1 MLSLVANSQAFTGLA
16 GAGAFAGVLGK
27 LSSIVE
33 YVTSAIAKFS
43 ALFTSPA
50 NLAGKFTS
58 FASAAGNQLSASA
71 GISASSASGE
81 ISFFQAVSR
90 AFGVLGMGT
99 NTLRLL
105 GGLWTTVWIALVSV
119 AFSIIL
125 GFLFGMLMTVKKRP
139 VQIICRIYLEFMR
152 IMPQMVLLFVA
163 YYGLTR
169 MFNIS
174 LSGEAASILV
184 FTLWGT
190 AEMGD
195 LVRGALES
203 VPKHQYESGRA
214 IGLTERQI
222 FLYIVIPQTLRLLI
236 PLSMN
241 LITRMI
247 KTTSL
252 VVFVGVIEVVKIG
265 QQIIEA
271 NRLTVPTASIAVYFV
286 IFMMYFFV
294 CWILSLAARFIEKK
308 QKL

>member
-1 MLSLVANSQAFTGLA
+1 MHSSEAINAIVQAF
-16 GAGAFAGVLGK
+16 
-27 LSSIVE
+27 S
-33 YVTSAIAKFS
+33 
-43 ALFTSPA
+43 
-50 NLAGKFTS
+50 
-58 FASAAGNQLSASA
+58 
-71 GISASSASGE
+71 
-81 ISFFQAVSR
+81 
-90 AFGVLGMGT
+90 VLGMGT
-99 NTLRLL
+99 NFLRLL

-119 AFSIIL
+119 LFSVIL
-125 GFLFGMLMTVKKRP
+125 GFAFGILMTLKNKLVRAFCK
-139 VQIICRIYLEFMR
+139 IYLEVMR
-152 IMPQMVLLFVA
+152 IMPQLVLLFVA

-169 MFNIS
+169 ALGIS

-203 VPKHQYESGRA
+203 VPKHQYESGKA
-214 IGLTERQI
+214 IGLTDRQV
-222 FLYIVIPQTLRLLI
+222 FFYIIIPQTLRSLI

-265 QQIIEA
+265 QQIVEA

-294 CWILSLAARFIEKK
+294 CWILNLCARYVEKR
-308 QKL
+308 L

>member
-1 MLSLVANSQAFTGLA
+1 MHSSDTINAITQAFS
-16 GAGAFAGVLGK
+16 VLK
-27 LSSIVE
+27 
-33 YVTSAIAKFS
+33 
-43 ALFTSPA
+43 
-50 NLAGKFTS
+50 
-58 FASAAGNQLSASA
+58 
-71 GISASSASGE
+71 
-81 ISFFQAVSR
+81 
-90 AFGVLGMGT
+90 MGT
-99 NTLRLL
+99 NFQRLL
-105 GGLWTTVWIALVSV
+105 GGLWVTVWIALVSV
-119 AFSIIL
+119 AFSLVL
-125 GFLFGMLMTVKKRP
+125 GFLFGIVMTSKNK
-139 VQIICRIYLEFMR
+139 IIRAFCKVYLEIMR
-152 IMPQMVLLFVA
+152 IIPQLVLLFVA

-195 LVRGALES
+195 LVRGSLES

-214 IGLTERQI
+214 IGLTQRQI
-222 FLYIVIPQTLRLLI
+222 FFYIIIPQTVRSLI

-252 VVFVGVIEVVKIG
+252 VVFVGVIEVVNIG

-271 NRLTVPTASIAVYFV
+271 NRLKNPYASIAIYFV

-294 CWILSLAARFIEKK
+294 CWILSLAASYIEKR
-308 QKL
+308 QKR

>member
-1 MLSLVANSQAFTGLA
+1 MHSSDTINAIIQAFS
-16 GAGAFAGVLGK
+16 VLK
-27 LSSIVE
+27 
-33 YVTSAIAKFS
+33 
-43 ALFTSPA
+43 
-50 NLAGKFTS
+50 
-58 FASAAGNQLSASA
+58 
-71 GISASSASGE
+71 
-81 ISFFQAVSR
+81 
-90 AFGVLGMGT
+90 MGT
-99 NTLRLL
+99 NFQRLL
-105 GGLWTTVWIALVSV
+105 GGLWVTVWIALVSV
-119 AFSIIL
+119 AFSLVL
-125 GFLFGMLMTVKKRP
+125 GFLFGIVMTSKNK
-139 VQIICRIYLEFMR
+139 IIRAFCKVYLEIMR
-152 IMPQMVLLFVA
+152 IIPQLVLLFVA

-195 LVRGALES
+195 LVRGSLES

-222 FLYIVIPQTLRLLI
+222 FFYIIIPQTVRSLI

-271 NRLTVPTASIAVYFV
+271 NRLKNPYASIAIYFV

-294 CWILSLAARFIEKK
+294 CWILSLAASYIEKR
-308 QKL
+308 QKR

>member
-1 MLSLVANSQAFTGLA
+1 MHSSETINAIIDAFS
-16 GAGAFAGVLGK
+16 VL
-27 LSSIVE
+27 
-33 YVTSAIAKFS
+33 T
-43 ALFTSPA
+43 
-50 NLAGKFTS
+50 
-58 FASAAGNQLSASA
+58 
-71 GISASSASGE
+71 
-81 ISFFQAVSR
+81 
-90 AFGVLGMGT
+90 MGT
-99 NTLRLL
+99 NFLRLL
-105 GGLWTTVWIALVSV
+105 GGLWVTVWIALVSV

-125 GFLFGMLMTVKKRP
+125 GFLFGMLMTRKNK
-139 VQIICRIYLEFMR
+139 IIRAICKVYLEIMR

-195 LVRGALES
+195 LVRGSLES
-203 VPKHQYESGRA
+203 VPQHQYDSGRA
-214 IGLTERQI
+214 IGLTERQV
-222 FLYIVIPQTLRLLI
+222 FFYIIIPQTLRSLI

-265 QQIIEA
+265 QQIIEG
-271 NRLTVPTASIAVYFV
+271 NRLTKPTASIAVYFV
-286 IFMMYFFV
+286 IFMMYFLV
-294 CWILSLAARFIEKK
+294 CWVLSLVARAIERK
-308 QKL
+308 QKR

>member
-1 MLSLVANSQAFTGLA
+1 MHNSDTLNAIVTAFS
-16 GAGAFAGVLGK
+16 VLGK
-27 LSSIVE
+27 
-33 YVTSAIAKFS
+33 
-43 ALFTSPA
+43 
-50 NLAGKFTS
+50 
-58 FASAAGNQLSASA
+58 
-71 GISASSASGE
+71 
-81 ISFFQAVSR
+81 
-90 AFGVLGMGT
+90 GT
-99 NTLRLL
+99 NMIRLL
-105 GGLWTTVWIALVSV
+105 QGLWVTVWIALVSV
-119 AFSIIL
+119 AFSVIL
-125 GFLFGMLMTVKKRP
+125 GFLFGMLMTRKNP
-139 VQIICRIYLEFMR
+139 VIKAICKIYLEIMR

-169 MFNIS
+169 MFNVS

-195 LVRGALES
+195 LVRGSLES
-203 VPKHQYESGRA
+203 VPSHQYDSGRA

-222 FLYIVIPQTLRLLI
+222 FFYIVIPQTLRSLI

-252 VVFVGVIEVVKIG
+252 VVFVGVIEVLKVG

-294 CWILSLAARFIEKK
+294 CWIFSLLARFAEKK
-308 QKL
+308 LR

>member
-1 MLSLVANSQAFTGLA
+1 MP
-16 GAGAFAGVLGK
+16 
-27 LSSIVE
+27 SSDASVNMMD
-33 YVTSAIAKFS
+33 AIR
-43 ALFTSPA
+43 
-50 NLAGKFTS
+50 
-58 FASAAGNQLSASA
+58 Q
-71 GISASSASGE
+71 
-81 ISFFQAVSR
+81 
-90 AFGVLGMGT
+90 AFGVLTMGT
-99 NTLRLL
+99 NFVRLL
-105 GGLWTTVWIALVSV
+105 GGLWVTVWIALLSV

-125 GFLFGMLMTVKKRP
+125 GFLFGMLMTVKNRF
-139 VQIICRIYLEFMR
+139 VRAICRIYLEFMR
-152 IMPQMVLLFVA
+152 IMPQMVLLFLA

-222 FLYIVIPQTLRLLI
+222 FFYIIIPQTLRPLL

-294 CWILSLAARFIEKK
+294 CWILSLAARAVERR
-308 QKL
+308 QR

>member
-1 MLSLVANSQAFTGLA
+1 MLSSDASVNML
-16 GAGAFAGVLGK
+16 
-27 LSSIVE
+27 E
-33 YVTSAIAKFS
+33 AIR
-43 ALFTSPA
+43 
-50 NLAGKFTS
+50 
-58 FASAAGNQLSASA
+58 
-71 GISASSASGE
+71 E
-81 ISFFQAVSR
+81 
-90 AFGVLGMGT
+90 AFGVLTMGT
-99 NTLRLL
+99 NSLRLL
-105 GGLWTTVWIALVSV
+105 GGLWVTVWIALVSV
-119 AFSIIL
+119 AFSVVL
-125 GFLFGMLMTVKKRP
+125 GFLFGMLMTVKNRFVKT
-139 VQIICRIYLEFMR
+139 ICKIYLEFMR
-152 IMPQMVLLFVA
+152 IMPQLVLLFLA

-174 LSGEAASILV
+174 LSGEVASILV

-222 FLYIVIPQTLRLLI
+222 FFYIIIPQTLRPLL

-271 NRLTVPTASIAVYFV
+271 NRLTIPTASIAVYFV

-294 CWILSLAARFIEKK
+294 CWILSIAARAVERRQKK
-308 QKL
+308 

>member
-1 MLSLVANSQAFTGLA
+1 MHSSESIDAVLQAF
-16 GAGAFAGVLGK
+16 
-27 LSSIVE
+27 S
-33 YVTSAIAKFS
+33 
-43 ALFTSPA
+43 
-50 NLAGKFTS
+50 
-58 FASAAGNQLSASA
+58 
-71 GISASSASGE
+71 
-81 ISFFQAVSR
+81 
-90 AFGVLGMGT
+90 VLGMGT
-99 NTLRLL
+99 NFLRLL

-119 AFSIIL
+119 LFSVVL
-125 GFLFGMLMTVKKRP
+125 GFAFGIVMTLKNRVVRAVCK
-139 VQIICRIYLEFMR
+139 VYLEIMR
-152 IMPQMVLLFVA
+152 IMPQLVLLFVA

-169 MFNIS
+169 TLGIS

-203 VPKHQYESGRA
+203 VPKHQYESGKA
-214 IGLTERQI
+214 IGLTDRQV
-222 FLYIVIPQTLRLLI
+222 FFYIIIPQTLRSLI

-265 QQIIEA
+265 QQIVEA

-294 CWILSLAARFIEKK
+294 CWILNLCAKYVEKR
-308 QKL
+308 L

>member
-1 MLSLVANSQAFTGLA
+1 MH
-16 GAGAFAGVLGK
+16 
-27 LSSIVE
+27 SSDTIN
-33 YVTSAIAKFS
+33 AIA
-43 ALFTSPA
+43 
-50 NLAGKFTS
+50 
-58 FASAAGNQLSASA
+58 Q
-71 GISASSASGE
+71 
-81 ISFFQAVSR
+81 
-90 AFGVLGMGT
+90 AFGVLKMGT
-99 NTLRLL
+99 NFQRLL
-105 GGLWTTVWIALVSV
+105 GGLWVTVWIALASV
-119 AFSIIL
+119 AFSLVL
-125 GFLFGMLMTVKKRP
+125 GFLLGILMTSKNR
-139 VQIICRIYLEFMR
+139 IIRAVCKVYLEVMR
-152 IMPQMVLLFVA
+152 IIPQLVLLFVA

-184 FTLWGT
+184 FTLWGS

-222 FLYIVIPQTLRLLI
+222 FFYIIIPQTLRSLI

-271 NRLTVPTASIAVYFV
+271 NRLSNPYASIAIYFV

-294 CWILSLAARFIEKK
+294 CWILSLAASYIEKRQK
-308 QKL
+308 Q

>member
-1 MLSLVANSQAFTGLA
+1 MHSSETIDAVLQAF
-16 GAGAFAGVLGK
+16 
-27 LSSIVE
+27 S
-33 YVTSAIAKFS
+33 
-43 ALFTSPA
+43 
-50 NLAGKFTS
+50 
-58 FASAAGNQLSASA
+58 
-71 GISASSASGE
+71 
-81 ISFFQAVSR
+81 
-90 AFGVLGMGT
+90 VLGMGT
-99 NTLRLL
+99 NFLRLL

-119 AFSIIL
+119 LFSVVL
-125 GFLFGMLMTVKKRP
+125 GFAFGIVMTLKNRVVRAVCK
-139 VQIICRIYLEFMR
+139 VYLEIMR
-152 IMPQMVLLFVA
+152 IMPQLVLLFVA

-169 MFNIS
+169 TLGIS

-184 FTLWGT
+184 FTFWGT

-214 IGLTERQI
+214 IGLTDRQV
-222 FLYIVIPQTLRLLI
+222 FFYIIIPQTLRSLI

-265 QQIIEA
+265 QQIVEA

-294 CWILSLAARFIEKK
+294 CWILNLCAKYVEKR
-308 QKL
+308 L

>member
-1 MLSLVANSQAFTGLA
+1 MHSSETINAIVQAF
-16 GAGAFAGVLGK
+16 
-27 LSSIVE
+27 S
-33 YVTSAIAKFS
+33 
-43 ALFTSPA
+43 
-50 NLAGKFTS
+50 
-58 FASAAGNQLSASA
+58 
-71 GISASSASGE
+71 
-81 ISFFQAVSR
+81 
-90 AFGVLGMGT
+90 VLGMGT
-99 NTLRLL
+99 NFLRLL

-119 AFSIIL
+119 LFSVVL
-125 GFLFGMLMTVKKRP
+125 GFAFGILMTLKNRAVRALCK
-139 VQIICRIYLEFMR
+139 IYLEVMR
-152 IMPQMVLLFVA
+152 IMPQLVLLFVA

-169 MFNIS
+169 ALGIS

-203 VPKHQYESGRA
+203 VPKHQYESGKA
-214 IGLTERQI
+214 IGLTDRQV
-222 FLYIVIPQTLRLLI
+222 FFYIIIPQILRSLI

-265 QQIIEA
+265 QQIVEA

-294 CWILSLAARFIEKK
+294 CWILNLGARYVEKR
-308 QKL
+308 L